1 MNLLHVV
8 PSYLPATR
16 YGGPIYSVHGLCS
29 ALVRRGH
36 RVDVLTTNVDGPGTS
51 AVPVDEPVSLD
62 GVHISYFPSPVL
74 RRLYWSPAMGA
85 ALKARVKRVDCVH
98 LHSIFLW
105 PTWAT
110 ARVARRY
117 SVPYVLAPRGMLVK
131 DLVHRKSPWAK
142 RAWIRLV
149 EKRNIEQAA
158 SLHVTSQVEASE
170 ADAFGFNLPPVA
182 IVPNGIDV
190 SGSDGN
196 ETPSPELLRVLR
208 DPNIVLF
215 LGRISWK
222 KGLDNL
228 IPALSRVP
236 QATLVLAG
244 NDEENYQPALEQLA
258 LRCGVGER
266 VRFVGSVQGA
276 DKAAL
281 LRSAKLLV
289 LPSYSENFGNVVLEA
304 MSARCPVVLRPRVF
318 LDT

>member
-1 MNLLHVV
+1 M
-8 PSYLPATR
+8 
-16 YGGPIYSVHGLCS
+16 S
-29 ALVRRGH
+29 A
-36 RVDVLTTNVDGPGTS
+36 
-51 AVPVDEPVSLD
+51 
-62 GVHISYFPSPVL
+62 
-74 RRLYWSPAMGA
+74 
-85 ALKARVKRVDCVH
+85 
-98 LHSIFLW
+98 
-105 PTWAT
+105 
-110 ARVARRY
+110 
-117 SVPYVLAPRGMLVK
+117 YVLAPRGMLVK

-304 MSARCPVVLRPRVF
+304 MSARCPVVVTPEVGAASIVESARAGIVTSAQPDELGDAIEGLLQAKATREEMGRRGAIAVAKHYTWDAVAATMEQVYLNIAERSPAA
-318 LDT
+318 